1 MASHSGFRHYSW
13 PYSWHHNATRYYDNN
28 RPARWTRPHTG
39 DAVVKSDIEERLFRH
54 PFLNADHIEVSVSSG
69 VATLTG
75 TSDNSIEEAVNLAL
89 ERTGKTIHNLSWFQ
103 IVETRGNIDNN
114 KVKHWQVTVKIGFA
128 LD

>member
-1 MASHSGFRHYSW
+1 MKDKIY
-13 PYSWHHNATRYYDNN
+13 
-28 RPARWTRPHTG
+28 
-39 DAVVKSDIEERLFRH
+39 KI
-54 PFLNADHIEVSVSSG
+54 IEV
-69 VATLTG
+69 TG